1 MTLTRSP
8 REGRWLGHSDVETR
22 RGDEEVTGD
31 DRPYENTKRE
41 TDGRLLATLRK
52 RIHRQPGVLHPM
64 RDVRVHEQVK
74 DAGRCAV
81 EPRGR
86 PRAADP
92 PPPGPPRAGTEPGQP
107 FGQGEGR
114 TCRTCAITRVVH
126 APSSSS
132 TDAAMPRPRT
142 GPANRTRMLGPDSD
156 NGDRRTATPNPRMQ
170 TPNRGSGSDGR
181 SPRARHQ
188 THAPRRSRMRA
199 RPSSEH
205 ASVRPGRDIPRQT
218 LA

>member
-1 MTLTRSP
+1 MAWAL
-8 REGRWLGHSDVETR
+8 GRRDTKG
-22 RGDEEVTGD
+22 GDEEVTGD

-41 TDGRLLATLRK
+41 TDGRLLATPRK

-81 EPRGR
+81 EPRGAR
-86 PRAADP
+86 EQQIHLLLGLQEPVQSRASHSVREDA
-92 PPPGPPRAGTEPGQP
+92 RAS
-107 FGQGEGR
+107 
-114 TCRTCAITRVVH
+114 TRVVH

-142 GPANRTRMLGPDSD
+142 GPANRTRMLGRDSD
-156 NGDRRTATPNPRMQ
+156 SGDRRTATPNPRMQ
-170 TPNRGSGSDGR
+170 TPNRGSGSDGK

>member
-41 TDGRLLATLRK
+41 TDGRLLATPRK

-81 EPRGR
+81 EPPASSRSTSSWASKSRYRARPAIRSGR
-86 PRAADP
+86 DARAS
-92 PPPGPPRAGTEPGQP
+92 
-107 FGQGEGR
+107 
-114 TCRTCAITRVVH
+114 TRVVH

-142 GPANRTRMLGPDSD
+142 GPANRTLMLGRDSGS
-156 NGDRRTATPNPRMQ
+156 GDRRTATPNPRMQ
-170 TPNRGSGSDGR
+170 TPNRGSGSDGK